1 MPTIQVFPNTRK
13 CIILWPRRLQANSG
27 MPTGTTWLWIR
38 IQQPAGIPF
47 KVSPSELL
55 LELGRLTSLCL
66 SIDPG
71 SKSYFGLLLM
81 GDLNVQSVD
90 ILTRN
95 NVDQAK
101 EFFQVSVTANGTE
114 WVGANNGIQYI
125 LDI

>member
-1 MPTIQVFPNTRK
+1 
-13 CIILWPRRLQANSG
+13 
-27 MPTGTTWLWIR
+27 
-38 IQQPAGIPF
+38 
-47 KVSPSELL
+47 
-55 LELGRLTSLCL
+55 
-66 SIDPG
+66 
-71 SKSYFGLLLM
+71 M